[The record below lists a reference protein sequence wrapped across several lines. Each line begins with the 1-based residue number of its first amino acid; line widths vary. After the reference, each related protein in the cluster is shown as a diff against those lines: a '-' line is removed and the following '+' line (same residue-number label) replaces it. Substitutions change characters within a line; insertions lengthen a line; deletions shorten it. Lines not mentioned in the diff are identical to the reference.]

1 MRILGQN
8 DKKIKMNST
17 SNDKKNKLLFDLFLD
32 LKIKRR
38 FLEVALR
45 LRISQSYALF
55 HQKLERCSYTMRA
68 VIEL

>member
-38 FLEVALR
+38 FLEVARR
-45 LRISQSYALF
+45 LRISQSYGLF